1 VAEAKTSLKNSLTRG
16 KAILIAVLAVVLVVI
31 LYVQFGSAGQKPGA
45 GTASYHPPR
54 PAVAAQ
60 AANSTDAQLTPRT
73 AKIPSNAEANKDAA
87 AAPVIDAAHWKS
99 PKLEKIVAYDPFAL
113 PGAFPQPPKK
123 VAAGTTGK
131 DGLIAAAAADEAK
144 RLADAV
150 ELRIKEL
157 EELRQRGVHVIVGE
171 GDHYVAWIGERKLHV
186 GDDING
192 FTVTAIDP
200 DGGVSIVEKKESP

>member
-1 VAEAKTSLKNSLTRG
+1 MAEAKTPSKTGLTRG
-16 KAILIAVLAVVLVVI
+16 KAVLIAVLAVVLVVI
-31 LYVQFGSAGQKPGA
+31 LYVQFGGA
-45 GTASYHPPR
+45 GEKPAAAVGYRPPR
-54 PAVAAQ
+54 PAVAVGP
-60 AANSTDAQLTPRT
+60 ANSAENQLTPATVKMPST
-73 AKIPSNAEANKDAA
+73 AETSKDAA
-87 AAPVIDAAHWKS
+87 ASPIIDSAHWKS
-99 PKLEKIVAYDPFAL
+99 PKLETIVAYDPFAL
-113 PGAFPQPPKK
+113 PAAFPQPPKK

-150 ELRIKEL
+150 EKRLKEL

-186 GDDING
+186 GDEING